1 MVSLLAS
8 FLESCGEGGCGEADG
23 SATTWALIAVVALTV
38 FFAIVQARRTTLR
51 RGRAQRA
58 RERDDS

>member
-1 MVSLLAS
+1 MVTLIATV
-8 FLESCGEGGCGEADG
+8 LESCGEGGCGDGDG
-23 SATTWALIAVVALTV
+23 STTTWALIAVIALTV
-38 FFAIVQARRTTLR
+38 FFAVVQARRTTLR